1 MPGISLVL
9 LLLAVLLTLTSLLQP
24 LANRLRLPFTVLL
37 AGLGVALG
45 VWSVVSVQV
54 YGMGPI
60 SELSVAI
67 RGMDL
72 SAQAILFSFLP
83 ILLFQTGLTID
94 VRRMLDDL
102 APILMLAVV
111 AVLVCTLFV
120 GGALAWTS
128 EQTLVVCLLLGAIV
142 ATTDPVAVVGL
153 FRDVGA
159 PRRLSILVEG
169 ESLLNDA
176 AAIALF
182 AVLLQVLVPG
192 GEALSLTDGVWLF
205 VKGFLGGAAFGY
217 AAARFAIVAIAALRN
232 LPLAETSVT
241 VALAYLVFIVAE
253 RYLAV
258 SGVVAVVVAA
268 MVVGSTGRT
277 RISPGTW
284 AGLTAVWNQLGF
296 WASTLVF
303 IFASMLVPRFLDE
316 ALRLEHAWLLLV
328 LVAAALA
335 ARWVVLYGL
344 LPALTAANLAARVP
358 ASSKL
363 VILWGGLRGAVTL
376 VLALGVTE
384 HPTLD
389 PEVKGFVAVL
399 ATGFVLFTLLV
410 NATTLR
416 PMMRL
421 LGLDKLPPIEQV
433 LRNRS
438 VALALQSVGERIG
451 ETAERHHIRDD
462 VAEEV
467 VADFRRRLEQAL
479 TDPQSRLPLTE
490 VEELRLGLIALSARE
505 EELYLRHYAN
515 QTVSR
520 RTVVGLLAKAG
531 RVRDGAK
538 TAGRIGYL
546 SASRDTGRFKA
557 AFRLGG
563 MLHRRFGARGPLAA
577 RLADRFE
584 TVVITRMV
592 IESLRDYNAR
602 MLAPLVGRQTCDN
615 LDEVIAT
622 RLESCRQSLDALRLQ
637 YPAYERALETRFL
650 RLAALRMEAAEY
662 RTMFEESVISQEIH
676 ADLDRRLRAEEARLA
691 VRPDLDL
698 GLDTKTL
705 VRGFPMFGELGDDRI
720 DVIAGLLRPRFAYPG
735 ERLITAGERGDA
747 MYFISSGAVEV
758 YRHGHL
764 MRLGSGDF
772 FGEMALLTG
781 KRRTATVTAIA
792 YCSLLVLQ
800 GKDFRRFL
808 KANEDLRGRIR
819 EVADRRLSE
828 IRERQQAERL

>member
-1 MPGISLVL
+1 MPGITLVL

-24 LANRLRLPFTVLL
+24 LANRLRLPHTVLL

-45 VWSVVSVQV
+45 VWSVVSVQL

-60 SELSVAI
+60 SELSMAV

-72 SAQAILFSFLP
+72 SAEAILYSFLP
-83 ILLFQTGLTID
+83 LLLFQTGLTID

-128 EQTLVVCLLLGAIV
+128 EQTLVACLLLGAIV
-142 ATTDPVAVVGL
+142 ATTDPVAVVGI

-182 AVLLQVLVPG
+182 AVLLQALAPG
-192 GEALSLTDGVWLF
+192 GEGLSLTGGVWLF
-205 VKGFLGGAAFGY
+205 VKGFVGGAVFGY
-217 AAARFAIVAIAALRN
+217 AAASLAIVLLAALRN
-232 LPLAETSVT
+232 LPLAETSMT
-241 VALAYLVFIVAE
+241 VALAYLVFIIAE

-268 MVVGSTGRT
+268 MVVSSVGRT
-277 RISPGTW
+277 RISSGTW
-284 AGLTAVWNQLGF
+284 DGLSAVWNQLGF

-316 ALRLEHAWLLLV
+316 TLRLEYAWLLLV
-328 LVAAALA
+328 LVVAALA
-335 ARWVVLYGL
+335 ARWVVVYLL
-344 LPALTAANLAARVP
+344 LPALTTGGLAQRVP
-358 ASSKL
+358 GSSKL
-363 VILWGGLRGAVTL
+363 VIFWGGLRGAVTL
-376 VLALGVTE
+376 ALALGVTE

-410 NATTLR
+410 QATTLR

-421 LGLDKLPPIEQV
+421 LGLDRLPPIEQV

-451 ETAERHHIRDD
+451 DTAQRHRIRDD

-467 VADFRRRLEQAL
+467 VADFRRRLEEAL
-479 TDPQSRLPLTE
+479 AEPESRLPLTE

-515 QTVSR
+515 QIVSR

-557 AFRLGG
+557 AFRLVGL
-563 MLHRRFGARGPLAA
+563 LHRWFGAQGPLAA

-592 IESLRDYNAR
+592 LESLLDYNER
-602 MLAPLVGRQTCDN
+602 KLAPLVGRRTCEN
-615 LDEVIAT
+615 LADVLKT

-637 YPAYERALETRFL
+637 YPAYERALESRFL

-662 RTMFEESVISQEIH
+662 RTMFEESVISREIFE
-676 ADLDRRLRAEEARLA
+676 DLDRRLRSGEAKLA
-691 VRPDLDL
+691 ARPALDL
-698 GLDTKTL
+698 GLDTRDL
-705 VRGFPMFGELGDDRI
+705 VRGFPMFQGLSDDRLG
-720 DVIAGLLRPRFAYPG
+720 VIAGQLRPRFAYPG
-735 ERLITAGERGDA
+735 ERLVTAGERGDS
-747 MYFISSGAVEV
+747 MYFIFSGAVEI
-758 YRHGHL
+758 YRDGHIL
-764 MRLGSGDF
+764 RLGSGDF

-792 YCSLLVLQ
+792 YCNLLVLQ

-808 KANEDLRGRIR
+808 KANEDLRARIR
-819 EVADRRLSE
+819 EVADQRWAE
-828 IRERQQAERL
+828 IRRRQEAREP